1 MILYL
6 INIFLIISCYIYFY
20 FGYILILVLPKK
32 LVLSYYSYFANYG
45 HNIVKITNIYKKIRI
60 IGNIKNNRNLL
71 IFNHSSVFDNLLIG
85 YILTRNNINYLQLKS
100 ISKES
105 RNIQN
110 KINQYLGHLLINK
123 SLKNDIVKLRKIN
136 NNWKKINNINV
147 ILFPEGTI
155 ATEKNLLKSKFNYL
169 LSPKIGIY
177 NNLVNLISFK
187 NVYDITICFSL
198 NGKKLAGE
206 KNIFLNISNPN
217 IIIDIII
224 KDVTKQHKQ
233 DNFINNLWKKKDK
246 VIDNILKKYQ

>member
-1 MILYL
+1 MVLFF
-6 INIFLIISCYIYFY
+6 INIILILSCYLYFY

-32 LVLSYYSYFANYG
+32 LVLSYYSYFLNYL

-60 IGNIKNNRNLL
+60 IGNIKNNNNLL

-85 YILTRNNINYLQLKS
+85 YILTRNNINYLQLKTV
-100 ISKES
+100 SKES

-123 SLKNDIVKLRKIN
+123 NPKNDIVKLRKIN

-155 ATEKNLLKSKFNYL
+155 VTEKNLLKSKFDYL

-177 NNLVNLISFK
+177 NNLVNFISFK
-187 NVYDITICFSL
+187 NVYDITFCFSL
-198 NGKKLAGE
+198 NGKKILGE
-206 KNIFLNISNPN
+206 RNILGNISHPN
-217 IIIDIII
+217 IRIDIII
-224 KDVTKQHKQ
+224 TDVTKQHKQ
-233 DNFINNLWKKKDK
+233 NNFLYTLWENKDK
-246 VIDNILKKYQ
+246 MIDSILKK

>member
-32 LVLSYYSYFANYG
+32 LVLSYYSYFLNYL
-45 HNIVKITNIYKKIRI
+45 HNIAKITNIYKKIKI
-60 IGNIKNNRNLL
+60 IGNIKNNNNLL
-71 IFNHSSVFDNLLIG
+71 IINHSSIYDNLLLG
-85 YILTRNNINYLQLKS
+85 YILTRNNINYLQLKTV
-100 ISKES
+100 SKES

-110 KINQYLGHLLINK
+110 KINQYLGHLLVNK
-123 SLKNDIVKLRKIN
+123 NLKNDTVKLRKIN

-155 ATEKNLLKSKFNYL
+155 VTEKNLLKSKFDYL

-187 NVYDITICFSL
+187 NVYDITFCYSL

-206 KNIFLNISNPN
+206 KNILLNISHPN
-217 IIIDIII
+217 IKIDIII
-224 KDVTKQHKQ
+224 KDVTKHHKQ
-233 DNFINNLWKKKDK
+233 DNFLNNLWKKKDK